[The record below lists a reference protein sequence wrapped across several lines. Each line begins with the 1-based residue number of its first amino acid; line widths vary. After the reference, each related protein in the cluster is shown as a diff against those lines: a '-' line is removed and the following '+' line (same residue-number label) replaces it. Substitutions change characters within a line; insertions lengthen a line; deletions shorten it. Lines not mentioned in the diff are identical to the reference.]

1 MSDSTQKSKSDLAR
15 IMRRKGVGTDEVP
28 SLERWLDFLSA
39 VESRL
44 GEYEKNRELLDKSV
58 KTSSDQLKQ
67 LYEQLKT
74 ESNLRLVESKRHQ
87 EELENDVR
95 QRTADLHRAQ
105 LDLERINERL
115 AYEAT
120 HDNLTGVFNR
130 TYFIRAA
137 DQRFQSCLKNFWNER
152 FALYYI
158 DFDKF
163 KQINDTLGHEA
174 GDQLLIAFAERM
186 KSVLSEGDCLAR
198 LGGDEF
204 TLMTELKEG
213 HDGTELARKIKRM
226 FEEPFK
232 CRDLEVSIQAS
243 IGIAVGGR
251 NYESAEGLM
260 RDADIAMYQA
270 KEKGKT
276 FVLFD
281 QQMREKLLETLEL
294 ERDLKVAVAEC
305 QFVVNFEPVV
315 DLKNQTVYSTESLA
329 RWKHPH
335 KGTVS
340 PSKFIP
346 IAKEC
351 GLVVDI
357 DRIIF
362 EKTCEAF
369 RRWQDET
376 VVSASH
382 KFSVNLASGQL
393 ERFDLI
399 PFLLRT
405 ILDNGIESSRVILE
419 IQESHLL
426 DDSGQA
432 SQNIH
437 DLSQLGFEILV
448 DDFGTGYS
456 SLSYLS
462 KYPID
467 GIKVDRVFV
476 RDAQSKPEN
485 RVLIRSI
492 VAIAGALDMK
502 VIIEGV
508 ETIEQLKLVN
518 ERGCNFVQG
527 FVFTTPMR
535 EKQAMKFLKDD
546 GHINVLEELEYLNGL
561 PISCLSNDS
570 GARTT
575 TMGVQNGS
583 TL

>member
-1 MSDSTQKSKSDLAR
+1 MSDSKQKSKSDLAR
-15 IMRRKGVGTDEVP
+15 IMRRKGVGTDEAP
-28 SLERWLDFLSA
+28 SLERWQDFLSA

-58 KTSSDQLKQ
+58 KTSSGQLKQ

-130 TYFIRAA
+130 TYFIRVA
-137 DQRFQSCLKNFWNER
+137 DQRFKSCIENFWNER
-152 FALYYI
+152 FAIYYI

-186 KSVLSEGDCLAR
+186 QSVLSEGDCLAR

-204 TLMTELKEG
+204 TLMTELKGG
-213 HDGTELARKIKRM
+213 HDGTELAQKIKRM

-232 CRDLEVSIQAS
+232 CRDLEISIQAS

-251 NYESAEGLM
+251 NYKSAEGLM

-270 KEKGKT
+270 KETGKT

-281 QQMREKLLETLEL
+281 QQMREKLLESLEL
-294 ERDLKVAVAEC
+294 ERDLKVAVAER
-305 QFVVNFEPVV
+305 QFVVNFEPIV
-315 DLKNQTVYSTESLA
+315 DLKNQTVCSMESLA

-335 KGTVS
+335 KGTVT

-376 VVSASH
+376 IVSASH

-405 ILDNGIESSRVILE
+405 IVDKGIESSQVVLE
-419 IQESHLL
+419 IQESQLL

-467 GIKVDRVFV
+467 GIKVDRIFV

-492 VAIAGALDMK
+492 VAMAGALDMK

-518 ERGCNFVQG
+518 ELGCNFVQG

>member
-1 MSDSTQKSKSDLAR
+1 MSDSKQKSKSDLAR
-15 IMRRKGVGTDEVP
+15 IMRRKGVGTDEAP
-28 SLERWLDFLSA
+28 SLERWQDFLSA

-58 KTSSDQLKQ
+58 KTSSGQLKQ

-74 ESNLRLVESKRHQ
+74 ESNLRLVESERHQ

-130 TYFIRAA
+130 TYFIRVA
-137 DQRFQSCLKNFWNER
+137 DQRFKSCIENFWNER
-152 FALYYI
+152 FAIYYI

-186 KSVLSEGDCLAR
+186 QSVLAEGDCLAR

-213 HDGTELARKIKRM
+213 HDGTELAQKIKRM

-232 CRDLEVSIQAS
+232 CRDLEISIQAS

-270 KEKGKT
+270 KETGET

-281 QQMREKLLETLEL
+281 QQMREKLLESLEL
-294 ERDLKVAVAEC
+294 ERDLKVAITER
-305 QFVVNFEPVV
+305 QFVVNFEPIVNV
-315 DLKNQTVYSTESLA
+315 KNQTVCSMESLA

-335 KGTVS
+335 KGTVT

-357 DRIIF
+357 DRIVF

-376 VVSASH
+376 IVSASH

-393 ERFDLI
+393 ERFDLL

-405 ILDNGIESSRVILE
+405 IVDKGIESSQVVLE
-419 IQESHLL
+419 IQESQLL

-467 GIKVDRVFV
+467 GIKVDRIFV

-492 VAIAGALDMK
+492 VAMAGALDMK
-502 VIIEGV
+502 VVIEGV
-508 ETIEQLKLVN
+508 ETIEQLKLVS
-518 ERGCNFVQG
+518 ELGCHLVQG

-535 EKQAMKFLKDD
+535 EKQATKFLRDD
-546 GHINVLEELEYLNGL
+546 GHISVLAELEHLNGL
-561 PISCLSNDS
+561 PIPCLSNDD
-570 GARTT
+570 GAGT
-575 TMGVQNGS
+575 TMGVQTDS